1 MDTRIV
7 DLHVHSNASDGTLT
21 PTELVQEAK
30 RAGLSAFALTDHDTT
45 DGIAEAIQA
54 ATAAGIEL
62 IPGVELSTEY
72 EGTEIHVVGLYIDVT
87 NPALQKQMADFRQSR
102 DNRNV
107 YMLEKLRAEGFDI
120 TQEALEA
127 CFPDA
132 VITRAHIAR
141 YLLDKG
147 YIPDIKTAFSEYIG
161 DGCRCYVGRPK
172 VTPMDAVTMISAA
185 GGIPILA
192 HPVIYHM
199 ERSRLRKM
207 ISEMKAH
214 GLVGIEAIY
223 SENTPADEQDYKSLA
238 REEGLLISGGSD
250 FHGSNKP
257 DIRLGKGR
265 GHLYIPYSVL
275 EKIKNAK
282 SLIEVSS

>member
-1 MDTRIV
+1 MDTRII
-7 DLHVHSNASDGTLT
+7 DLHVHSSASDGTFT
-21 PTELVQEAK
+21 PTELVAEAK

-45 DGIAEAIQA
+45 DGIAEATGA
-54 ATAAGIEL
+54 ARAADIEL

-72 EGTEIHVVGLYIDVT
+72 EGTEVHVVGLYIDVE
-87 NPALQKQMADFRQSR
+87 NAALQKQMEDFRQSR

-127 CFPDA
+127 MFPDA

-147 YIPDIKTAFSEYIG
+147 YIPDMKTAFSEYIG
-161 DGCRCYVGRPK
+161 DGCRCYVERPK
-172 VTPMDAVTMISAA
+172 VTPTDAVDYIVAA
-185 GGIPILA
+185 GGTPILA
-192 HPVIYHM
+192 HPVMYHM
-199 ERSRLRKM
+199 ERPQLLRM
-207 ISEMKAH
+207 IREMKAH

-223 SENTPADEQDYKSLA
+223 SENTPADEQIYKTLA

-250 FHGSNKP
+250 FHGTNKP
-257 DIRLGKGR
+257 DIRLGIGR
-265 GHLYIPYSVL
+265 GKLYIPYSVL
-275 EKIKNAK
+275 EKIKNERARD
-282 SLIEVSS
+282 I